1 MVLGVSRNCQRAP
14 PAPAYTGEMQGKPC
28 RESHAQLSEL
38 ALPNDANGLG
48 TLLGGKIM
56 HLVDIAG
63 ALSAARHA
71 RQFVVTASF
80 DHMDFLEPV
89 MIGELVVL
97 RASVN
102 RAFRT
107 SMEVG
112 VKVWAENML
121 TADTH
126 HVASAYLTFVALD
139 HDRKPIPVPPLVPE
153 TDDEKRRYDEAGE
166 RREYRLN
173 LRRRRRG

>member
-1 MVLGVSRNCQRAP
+1 MEGRPVQDSRS
-14 PAPAYTGEMQGKPC
+14 T
-28 RESHAQLSEL
+28 LSEL

-63 ALSAARHA
+63 AIAANRHS
-71 RQFVVTASF
+71 REFVVTASF

-89 MIGELVVL
+89 MIGQLVTL
-97 RASVN
+97 HASVN

-112 VKVWAENML
+112 VKVFAEDL
-121 TADTH
+121 RTAATT

-139 HDRKPIPVPPLVPE
+139 EKRKPLPVPQAIPE
-153 TDDEKRRYDEAGE
+153 TTEEKRRYAEAGE
-166 RREYRLN
+166 RREHRIAL
-173 LRRRRRG
+173 LRKRRSAD

>member
-1 MVLGVSRNCQRAP
+1 
-14 PAPAYTGEMQGKPC
+14 MQGKSV
-28 RESHAQLSEL
+28 RESQSILSEL

-48 TLLGGKIM
+48 TLLGGKMM

-63 ALSAARHA
+63 ALAAARHS

-80 DHMDFLEPV
+80 DHMAFVEPV
-89 MIGELVVL
+89 MIGELLVL

-107 SMEVG
+107 SMEIG
-112 VKVWAENML
+112 VKVWAENMR
-121 TADTH
+121 TAYTR

-139 HDRKPIPVPPLVPE
+139 RDRNPIPVPPLVLA
-153 TDDEKRRYDEAGE
+153 TGDEERRHAEAGE
-166 RREYRLN
+166 RRDYRLKQRTKHHQRDPDATN
-173 LRRRRRG
+173 

>member
-1 MVLGVSRNCQRAP
+1 M
-14 PAPAYTGEMQGKPC
+14 EGKAV
-28 RESHAQLSEL
+28 RESQATLSEL

-63 ALSAARHA
+63 SLAAARHS
-71 RQFVVTASF
+71 REFVVTASF

-89 MIGELVVL
+89 MIGDLVTL

-102 RAFRT
+102 RAFHT

-112 VKVWAENML
+112 VKVWAENL
-121 TADTH
+121 RTAESK

-139 HDRKPIPVPPLVPE
+139 AERKPLPVRPAVPE
-153 TDDEKRRYDEAGE
+153 SEDEKRRYEEAG
-166 RREYRLN
+166 RRRAYRLQN
-173 LRRRRRG
+173 LCGKQSGPEA

>member
-1 MVLGVSRNCQRAP
+1 M
-14 PAPAYTGEMQGKPC
+14 EGKPV
-28 RESHAQLSEL
+28 RASQSTLSEL

-48 TLLGGKIM
+48 TLLGGKLM

-63 ALSAARHA
+63 ALAAARHS
-71 RQFVVTASF
+71 RQFVVTASM
-80 DHMDFLEPV
+80 DHMDFREPV

-112 VKVWAENML
+112 VKVWAENMR
-121 TADTH
+121 TAYNR

-139 HDRKPIPVPPLVPE
+139 KDRNSIPVPPLEPE
-153 TDDEKRRYDEAGE
+153 TDEEKRRYAEAGE
-166 RREYRLN
+166 RREYRLTN
-173 LRRRRRG
+173 RNKYRP

>member
-1 MVLGVSRNCQRAP
+1 
-14 PAPAYTGEMQGKPC
+14 MQGKPV
-28 RESHAQLSEL
+28 SASQSVLSEL

-48 TLLGGKIM
+48 TLLGGKLM
-56 HLVDIAG
+56 HLFDIAG
-63 ALSAARHA
+63 ALAAARHS

-80 DHMDFLEPV
+80 DHMDFLHPV

-112 VKVWAENML
+112 VKAWAENMRS
-121 TADTH
+121 ADTR

-139 HDRKPIPVPPLVPE
+139 KDRNSIPVPPVITE
-153 TDDEKRRYDEAGE
+153 TDDERRRFEEAGE
-166 RREYRLN
+166 RREYRLK
-173 LRRRRRG
+173 LRTRRKG

>member
-1 MVLGVSRNCQRAP
+1 MEGRPV
-14 PAPAYTGEMQGKPC
+14 
-28 RESHAQLSEL
+28 RESQSTLSEL

-63 ALSAARHA
+63 AIAAARHS

-80 DHMDFLEPV
+80 DHLDFLEPV
-89 MIGELVVL
+89 LIGELVTL
-97 RASVN
+97 HASVN

-112 VKVWAENML
+112 VKVFAEDL
-121 TADTH
+121 RTAATR

-139 HDRKPIPVPPLVPE
+139 NTRNPQPVPPVIPE
-153 TDDEKRRYDEAGE
+153 TKEQKRRFEEAGE
-166 RREYRLN
+166 RRELRLAQ
-173 LRRRRRG
+173 LRKRRAQDSSSSDSSSSL